1 MKLIYKKYLKFYK
14 LKLFYLKGEN
24 VMMNEILSLKGDMVK
39 NGIME
44 RDNKH
49 CCK

>member
-14 LKLFYLKGEN
+14 LKLFYLKG
-24 VMMNEILSLKGDMVK
+24 DMVK

-49 CCK
+49 CC

>member
-49 CCK
+49 CC